1 MLPHSPV
8 QPWPEERDF
17 HTAYSMYD
25 PDSNPAD
32 PCLLIV
38 AGSNKY
44 DEPLGD
50 VWLFRVNDIQWE
62 EVSEL

>member
-1 MLPHSPV
+1 MLPHSQG
-8 QPWPEERDF
+8 QPWPEDRCY
-17 HTAYSMYD
+17 HIAYSMYD
-25 PDSNPAD
+25 PDSNPAG

-38 AGSNKY
+38 AGYNKY
-44 DEPLGD
+44 NEPLGD